1 MQEMSEQDIISGI
14 ANGYITDGMIP
25 KLESSVDLLNNSIKK
40 VWIGNNP
47 TKLKFNSELLNDM
60 DGTWIVESKRVLM
73 KKHVQYLLNQ
83 FKVKAV

>member
-14 ANGYITDGMIP
+14 ANGHITDGMIP

-47 TKLKFNSELLNDM
+47 TMLKFNSELLNDM